1 MKKEASSKMEGVG
14 QVLFYF
20 FFLSLIMSDQ
30 NSSFLLFSY

>member
-20 FFLSLIMSDQ
+20 FLSLIMSDQ